1 MRSWYIRIG
10 AGILLLGETACNEPS
25 NINQTVQ
32 VVMPSTNP
40 APMATAQP
48 NRPPQVQQFSANP
61 SERVKPNDIV
71 SFTLV
76 ANDPDG
82 DSLSYSWSATKGTLS
97 SNKGLLNTWS
107 PLQADGTPDTDN
119 ATISVLIQDERGGTA
134 SAQLHLTIVPQE

>member
-1 MRSWYIRIG
+1 MKLWHIG
-10 AGILLLGETACNEPS
+10 ISTSIIVLGGTACNEPS

-32 VVMPSTNP
+32 VVMPSSNP
-40 APMATAQP
+40 APMATTQP

-71 SFTLV
+71 SFTLI
-76 ANDPDG
+76 AHDPDG

-107 PLQADGTPDTDN
+107 PLQADGTPDTGS
-119 ATISVLIQDERGGTA
+119 ATISVLIQDERGGTV
-134 SAQLHLTIVPQE
+134 SAQLQLTLVPQE